1 MLKQGLQR
9 LTSIP
14 TPVIFGFSLVM
25 ALLLLWQQNALS
37 SIRPAIQNADLWI
50 IAAGLLLYLAGLALL
65 CVRWN
70 LLVMMVSGATNH
82 LRAAEAFVTSVAV
95 NYAAPLSLALP
106 SRAYLTKR
114 ALGIGTAET
123 ASITFW
129 EVASDLAVL
138 AVGTLIWILIG
149 GWRGEGVPVDSQMV
163 GLGAVLV
170 LGGIAAAIIAI
181 RRATRLRSLV
191 FKMRNHFTEALKHP
205 TRRPRQTV
213 LSLAV
218 TVIYWIVQGGVLYLL
233 LKAIEGSPPQPSLIL
248 GLTTLPILVGM
259 LSPVPGGAGV
269 REALMIAVAS
279 VHGANEANVLLAG
292 VTYRIA
298 LFAAIPVL
306 YGIIRL
312 LIALSDGGEGQ
323 GDIAEQGSLPVDHET
338 GSIRRTRFLDRN

>member
-1 MLKQGLQR
+1 MMQRVLKR

-14 TPVIFGFSLVM
+14 TPVIFGFSLAM
-25 ALLLLWQQNALS
+25 AILLLWQQDALS
-37 SIRPAIQNADLWI
+37 SIRPAIQNADPWI

-70 LLVMMVSGATNH
+70 LLVMMVSGATRQ
-82 LRAAEAFVTSVAV
+82 LRASEAFITSVAV

-114 ALGIGTAET
+114 ALGLGTAET

-138 AVGTLIWILIG
+138 AVGTMLWIAVG
-149 GWRGEGVPVDSQMV
+149 GWRGQGVSVDDRIIGSGAILV
-163 GLGAVLV
+163 ILGALAVF
-170 LGGIAAAIIAI
+170 IAFKRAA
-181 RRATRLRSLV
+181 RLRLIV
-191 FKMRNHFTEALKHP
+191 FKMRTHFTAALKHP
-205 TRRPRQTV
+205 ARRPRYSIM
-213 LSLAV
+213 SLAV
-218 TVIYWIVQGGVLYLL
+218 TVIYWIVQGGVLFLL
-233 LKAIEGSPPQPSLIL
+233 LKALDGESPSLSLVL

-269 REALMIAVAS
+269 REVLMIAVAS

-298 LFAAIPVL
+298 LFAAIPIL
-306 YGIIRL
+306 YGIIRV
-312 LIALSDGGEGQ
+312 LITLSD
-323 GDIAEQGSLPVDHET
+323 
-338 GSIRRTRFLDRN
+338 RRTGHDRTPEQEGIPIDG

>member
-1 MLKQGLQR
+1 MMKRVLKR

-37 SIRPAIQNADLWI
+37 KIRPAIQNADLWVV
-50 IAAGLLLYLAGLALL
+50 AAGLLLYLAGLALL
-65 CVRWN
+65 CLRWN
-70 LLVMMVSGATNH
+70 VLVMMVSGATNH

-114 ALGIGTAET
+114 ALGLGTAET

-129 EVASDLAVL
+129 EVAADLAVL
-138 AVGTLIWILIG
+138 AVGTVAWILIG
-149 GWRGEGVPVDSQMV
+149 GWRGQGIGVDDRIV
-163 GLGAVLV
+163 GLGAVVALAGLLAV
-170 LGGIAAAIIAI
+170 YIAI
-181 RRATRLRSLV
+181 RRAARLRSIV
-191 FKMRNHFTEALKHP
+191 QKMRNHFTEALKHP
-205 TRRPRQTV
+205 ARRPRQTSV
-213 LSLAV
+213 ALLV
-218 TVIYWIVQGGVLYLL
+218 TVVYWVVQGGVIFLL
-233 LKAIEGSPPQPSLIL
+233 LKAIDGSSPSLSLVL

-298 LFAAIPVL
+298 LFAAIPIL

-312 LIALSDGGEGQ
+312 LILLRDGGE
-323 GDIAEQGSLPVDHET
+323 DH
-338 GSIRRTRFLDRN
+338 GSITEHDRLPIDG

>member
-1 MLKQGLQR
+1 MLNRVLQR

-25 ALLLLWQQNALS
+25 ALLLLWQQDALT
-37 SIRPAIQNADLWI
+37 SIRPAISNADPWK
-50 IAAGLLLYLAGLALL
+50 IAAGLLLYLVGLALL

-138 AVGTLIWILIG
+138 AVGTLIWIAIG
-149 GWRGEGVPVDSQMV
+149 GWRGQGVSVDGQVV
-163 GLGAVLV
+163 GLGAILL
-170 LGGIAAAIIAI
+170 LGGLLAIFVAV
-181 RRATRLRSLV
+181 RRAARLRSIV

-205 TRRPRQTV
+205 ARRPRQTA
-213 LSLAV
+213 LALLV
-218 TVIYWIVQGGVLYLL
+218 SIVYWIVQGGVLFLL
-233 LKAIEGSPPQPSLIL
+233 LEAIDGSDPSLSLVL

-279 VHGANEANVLLAG
+279 VHGANEANVLLVG

-298 LFAAIPVL
+298 LFAAIPIL

-312 LIALSDGGEGQ
+312 LIALRNGDEG
-323 GDIAEQGSLPVDHET
+323 H
-338 GSIRRTRFLDRN
+338 GSIPGQDGLPIDG

>member
-1 MLKQGLQR
+1 MMQRVLKR

-14 TPVIFGFSLVM
+14 TPVIFGFSLAM
-25 ALLLLWQQNALS
+25 ALLLLWQQDALS
-37 SIRPAIQNADLWI
+37 KIRPAIRNADLWV

-70 LLVMMVSGATNH
+70 LLVMMVSGATRH
-82 LRAAEAFVTSVAV
+82 LRAAEAFITSVAV

-114 ALGIGTAET
+114 ALGLGTAET

-149 GWRGEGVPVDSQMV
+149 GWRGQGVSVDDRIV

-170 LGGIAAAIIAI
+170 LGGLLAVFVAVKRAA
-181 RRATRLRSLV
+181 RLRSIV

-205 TRRPRQTV
+205 SRRPRQT
-213 LSLAV
+213 LFALIV
-218 TVIYWIVQGGVLYLL
+218 TVIYWIVQGGVIYLL
-233 LKAIEGSPPQPSLIL
+233 LKAIDGSSPSVSLVL

-298 LFAAIPVL
+298 LFAAIPIL
-306 YGIIRL
+306 YGIIRV
-312 LIALSDGGEGQ
+312 LIMLRDGGEGH
-323 GDIAEQGSLPVDHET
+323 GSLPERD
-338 GSIRRTRFLDRN
+338 GLPIDG

>member
-1 MLKQGLQR
+1 
-9 LTSIP
+9 
-14 TPVIFGFSLVM
+14 
-25 ALLLLWQQNALS
+25 
-37 SIRPAIQNADLWI
+37 
-50 IAAGLLLYLAGLALL
+50 
-65 CVRWN
+65 
-70 LLVMMVSGATNH
+70 MVSGATSQ
-82 LRAAEAFVTSVAV
+82 LRASEAFITSVAV

-114 ALGIGTAET
+114 ALGLGTAET

-138 AVGTLIWILIG
+138 AVGTMIWILIG
-149 GWRGEGVPVDSQMV
+149 GWRGQGVDVDGRIV
-163 GLGAVLV
+163 GLSGVLA
-170 LGGIAAAIIAI
+170 LGGLLAVIIAV
-181 RRATRLRSLV
+181 RRAARLRSTVL
-191 FKMRNHFTEALKHP
+191 KMRNHFTEALKHP
-205 TRRPRQTV
+205 ARRPRQTV
-213 LSLAV
+213 MALTV
-218 TVIYWIVQGGVLYLL
+218 TIIYWVVQGGVLWLL
-233 LKAIEGSPPQPSLIL
+233 LKAIDGESPSVSLVL

-312 LIALSDGGEGQ
+312 LIALRGGGEGH
-323 GDIAEQGSLPVDHET
+323 GRIPEQDGLPID
-338 GSIRRTRFLDRN
+338 G

>member
-1 MLKQGLQR
+1 MMRRVLKR

-14 TPVIFGFSLVM
+14 TPVIFGFSLAM
-25 ALLLLWQQNALS
+25 ALFLLWQQDALS
-37 SIRPAIQNADLWI
+37 SIRPAIRNADPWT

-70 LLVMMVSGATNH
+70 VLVTMVSGATRH
-82 LRAAEAFVTSVAV
+82 LRASEAFITSVAV

-114 ALGIGTAET
+114 ALGLGTADT

-129 EVASDLAVL
+129 EVAADLAVL
-138 AVGTLIWILIG
+138 GAGTLVWILVG
-149 GWRGEGVPVDSQMV
+149 GWRGQGVDVDGRIF

-170 LGGIAAAIIAI
+170 LGGLLAVFIAVK
-181 RRATRLRSLV
+181 RAVRLRAIVL
-191 FKMRNHFTEALKHP
+191 KMRTHFTEALKHP
-205 TRRPRQTV
+205 GRRPRQTIV
-213 LSLAV
+213 ALLV
-218 TVIYWIVQGGVLYLL
+218 TVVYWVVQGGVIYLL
-233 LKAIEGSPPQPSLIL
+233 LKALDGSNPSLSLVL

-298 LFAAIPVL
+298 LFAAIPIL

-312 LIALSDGGEGQ
+312 LIALRDGGNGQ
-323 GDIAEQGSLPVDHET
+323 SALPDQDGLQT
-338 GSIRRTRFLDRN
+338 DG

>member
-1 MLKQGLQR
+1 MLQR
-9 LTSIP
+9 VLKRLSSIP
-14 TPVIFGFSLVM
+14 TPVIFACSLAVAM
-25 ALLLLWQQNALS
+25 LLLWQQNALS
-37 SIRPAIQNADLWI
+37 SIRPAIRNADLWI
-50 IAAGLLLYLAGLALL
+50 VAAGLLLYLAGLALL

-70 LLVMMVSGATNH
+70 VLVTMVSGATRG
-82 LRAAEAFVTSVAV
+82 LRASEAFITSVAV

-114 ALGIGTAET
+114 ALGLGTAET

-138 AVGTLIWILIG
+138 AIGTLLWILIG
-149 GWRGEGVPVDSQMV
+149 GWRGQGVELDERLA
-163 GLGAVLV
+163 GLATALV
-170 LGGIAAAIIAI
+170 LLGLFAIFVAM
-181 RRATRLRSLV
+181 RRAARLRSVV
-191 FKMRNHFTEALKHP
+191 FKMRNHFTEALRHP
-205 TRRPRQTV
+205 ARRPRQTARA
-213 LSLAV
+213 LIV
-218 TVIYWIVQGGVLYLL
+218 TVVYWIVQGGVLWLL
-233 LKAIEGSPPQPSLIL
+233 LKAISGSDPKLSLVL

-298 LFAAIPVL
+298 LFAAIPIL

-312 LIALSDGGEGQ
+312 LIALRDGGEGH
-323 GDIAEQGSLPVDHET
+323 GRIPEQDGFPID
-338 GSIRRTRFLDRN
+338 G

>member
-1 MLKQGLQR
+1 M
-9 LTSIP
+9 
-14 TPVIFGFSLVM
+14 
-25 ALLLLWQQNALS
+25 
-37 SIRPAIQNADLWI
+37 
-50 IAAGLLLYLAGLALL
+50 
-65 CVRWN
+65 
-70 LLVMMVSGATNH
+70 
-82 LRAAEAFVTSVAV
+82 

-114 ALGIGTAET
+114 ALGLGTAET

-138 AVGTLIWILIG
+138 AVGTMIWIVIG
-149 GWRGEGVPVDSQMV
+149 GWRGQGVDVDERIIGGGALLALM
-163 GLGAVLV
+163 GLLAVF
-170 LGGIAAAIIAI
+170 IAVKRAA
-181 RRATRLRSLV
+181 RLRSIV

-205 TRRPRQTV
+205 ARRPRQTI
-213 LSLAV
+213 LALIV
-218 TVIYWIVQGGVLYLL
+218 TVVYWVVQGGVLYLL
-233 LKAIEGSPPQPSLIL
+233 LKAIDGESPSLSLIL

-306 YGIIRL
+306 YGIIRV
-312 LIALSDGGEGQ
+312 LIAVTDSGDG
-323 GDIAEQGSLPVDHET
+323 H
-338 GSIRRTRFLDRN
+338 GSIPDQDGRVIDGDAPYSGETTLP

>member
-1 MLKQGLQR
+1 MLQQGLKR
-9 LTSIP
+9 LTTIP
-14 TPVIFGFSLVM
+14 TPVIFVFSLTI
-25 ALLLLWQQNALS
+25 AILLLWQQDALS
-37 SIRPAIQNADLWI
+37 SIRPAIRNADLWI
-50 IAAGLLLYLAGLALL
+50 VAAGLLLYLAGLALL

-70 LLVMMVSGATNH
+70 VLVTMVSGATRG
-82 LRAAEAFVTSVAV
+82 LRASEAFITSVAV

-114 ALGIGTAET
+114 ALGLGTAET

-138 AVGTLIWILIG
+138 AVGTVLWILIG
-149 GWRGEGVPVDSQMV
+149 GWRGQGVEVDDRIV
-163 GLGAVLV
+163 GLAGILAV
-170 LGGIAAAIIAI
+170 GGLLAVFVAV
-181 RRATRLRSLV
+181 RRAARLRSIV

-205 TRRPRQTV
+205 ARRPRQTAAA
-213 LSLAV
+213 LIV
-218 TVIYWIVQGGVLYLL
+218 TVIYWIVQGGVLWLL
-233 LKAIEGSPPQPSLIL
+233 LKAIDGSSPQLSLVL

-298 LFAAIPVL
+298 LFAAIPIL
-306 YGIIRL
+306 YGIIRM
-312 LIALSDGGEGQ
+312 LIALRDGDENHGQ
-323 GDIAEQGSLPVDHET
+323 IPDPIDG
-338 GSIRRTRFLDRN
+338 

>member
-1 MLKQGLQR
+1 MLQRVLKR

-14 TPVIFGFSLVM
+14 TPVIFGFSLAM
-25 ALLLLWQQNALS
+25 ALLLLWQQDALS
-37 SIRPAIQNADLWI
+37 SIRPAIRNADPWI

-70 LLVMMVSGATNH
+70 LLVTMVSGATNH
-82 LRAAEAFVTSVAV
+82 LKASEAFITSVAV

-114 ALGIGTAET
+114 ALGLGTAET

-138 AVGTLIWILIG
+138 AVGTMIWIAIG
-149 GWRGEGVPVDSQMV
+149 GWRGQGVSVDDRI
-163 GLGAVLV
+163 LGSGILLV
-170 LGGIAAAIIAI
+170 LGGLIAVFIAFKRAA
-181 RRATRLRSLV
+181 RLRSIV

-205 TRRPRQTV
+205 GRRPRQ
-213 LSLAV
+213 SAMALAV
-218 TVIYWIVQGGVLYLL
+218 TVLYWIVQGGVLYLL
-233 LKAIEGSPPQPSLIL
+233 LKAIDGTDPKVSLVL

-298 LFAAIPVL
+298 LFAAIPIL
-306 YGIIRL
+306 YGIIRI
-312 LIALSDGGEGQ
+312 LIALRGG
-323 GDIAEQGSLPVDHET
+323 GDQQGSIPEHDGLPAD
-338 GSIRRTRFLDRN
+338 G